1 MSDSHN
7 ELPVVNASLEE
18 LQKIDFAPFVALRQQ
33 KFAMTAHIL
42 YSAIDKVNCA
52 TISRVA
58 IDLIRNQIGFKNILM
73 TDDLSMKAL
82 KGSFSE
88 RTKMAL
94 QAGCDI
100 ILHCNGNLNEMQAI
114 NQELP
119 IIDDSLKVKLLD

>member
-1 MSDSHN
+1 
-7 ELPVVNASLEE
+7 
-18 LQKIDFAPFVALRQQ
+18 
-33 KFAMTAHIL
+33 
-42 YSAIDKVNCA
+42 
-52 TISRVA
+52 
-58 IDLIRNQIGFKNILM
+58 M

-119 IIDDSLKVKLLD
+119 IIDDSLKIKLLD